1 MAFTDPAADL
11 RAAIEAKLRADQA
24 LAALIGDRIF
34 DRVPSKPDYP
44 LVTIGNMQVIPES
57 ADGVD
62 AAETA
67 VTIHVWDQFKQADK
81 SRRVG
86 AAVVNALHEE
96 ELQTVEGGAQSVL
109 LESANYLRDPDGVT
123 NHAVL
128 TFSILT
134 DASAV

>member
-11 RAAIEAKLRADQA
+11 RAALEAKLKATPA
-24 LAALIGDRIF
+24 LTALIGDRIY
-34 DRVPSKPDYP
+34 DRVPAKPDYP

-62 AAETA
+62 AAETS

-81 SRRVG
+81 SRKVG
-86 AAVVNALHEE
+86 GVVVSALHEE
-96 ELQTVEGGAQSVL
+96 ELRTVDSGTQSVL
-109 LESANYLRDPDGVT
+109 LESASYLRDPDGVT

-134 DASAV
+134 DAAAV

>member
-1 MAFTDPAADL
+1 MALTDPAADI
-11 RAAIEAKLRADQA
+11 RSAIVAKLSADPA
-24 LAALIGDRIF
+24 LANLIADRIY
-34 DRVPSKPDYP
+34 DRVPAKPDYP

-57 ADGVD
+57 ADGID

-67 VTIHVWDQFKQADK
+67 VTIHVWDQFKAADK
-81 SRRVG
+81 SRQVG
-86 AAVVNALHEE
+86 GAVVGVLHDE
-96 ELQTVEGGAQSVL
+96 ELSTASSGTQSVL

-134 DASAV
+134 DAAAS

>member
-11 RAAIEAKLRADQA
+11 RATIEAKLRADPA

-34 DRVPSKPDYP
+34 DRVPNKPDYP

-67 VTIHVWDQFKQADK
+67 VTIHVWDQFKHADK
-81 SRRVG
+81 SRKVG
-86 AAVVNALHEE
+86 GAVINALHD
-96 ELQTVEGGAQSVL
+96 EGLTTADSGTQSVL
-109 LESANYLRDPDGVT
+109 LESANYIRDPDGVT

-134 DASAV
+134 DANAL

>member
-1 MAFTDPAADL
+1 MAFTDPAADI
-11 RAAIEAKLRADQA
+11 RAAIEAKLKATPAVAD
-24 LAALIGDRIF
+24 LVGDRIF
-34 DRVPSKPDYP
+34 DRVPAKPEFP

-81 SRRVG
+81 SRKVG
-86 AAVVNALHEE
+86 GAVVSALHDE
-96 ELQTVEGGAQSVL
+96 ELRTDSGSAQSVL
-109 LESANYLRDPDGVT
+109 LESASYLRDPDGVT

-128 TFSILT
+128 TFGILT
-134 DASAV
+134 DANSL

>member
-1 MAFTDPAADL
+1 MAFTDPVADL
-11 RAAIEAKLRADQA
+11 RLAIEVKLKADET
-24 LAALIGDRIF
+24 LKALIGDRVF
-34 DRVPSKPDYP
+34 DRIPSPATYP
-44 LVTIGNMQVIPES
+44 LLTIGNMQLLPES

-62 AAETA
+62 AAETV

-81 SRRVG
+81 SRKVG
-86 AAVVNALHEE
+86 GAVVSALHEE
-96 ELQTVEGGAQSVL
+96 ELRTKNSGTQSVL

-134 DASAV
+134 DANAV